1 MIIPTPAASL
11 HPNLTPSKVKWSLVL
26 AIDDLL
32 GLEVL
37 SSGERATRVYGLL
50 LLRML
55 LDIPVEAPTKTPS
68 HLTTAVD
75 FLI

>member
-1 MIIPTPAASL
+1 M
-11 HPNLTPSKVKWSLVL
+11 VL

-32 GLEVL
+32 GLEAL
-37 SSGERATRVYGLL
+37 SSRERATRVYGLL
-50 LLRML
+50 RMF
-55 LDIPVEAPTKTPS
+55 LDIPVEARTQTLS